1 MITFHGNFLR
11 LLNSNITKI
20 QEYASCLVYLKK
32 GNMNIQTIYERVMY
46 KNIRNHLCNQILC
59 QLGLDFLFSFYK
71 TYINCFKECLNERM
85 TC

>member
-20 QEYASCLVYLKK
+20 QEYASCLVYLKNV
-32 GNMNIQTIYERVMY
+32 NMNISLIS
-46 KNIRNHLCNQILC
+46 NHFCNQIVC

>member
-20 QEYASCLVYLKK
+20 QEYACCLVYLKK
-32 GNMNIQTIYERVMY
+32 VNVNIQTISL
-46 KNIRNHLCNQILC
+46 ISNHLCNQILC

>member
-32 GNMNIQTIYERVMY
+32 VNMNIQTIYER
-46 KNIRNHLCNQILC
+46 IRNHLCNQILC

>member
-32 GNMNIQTIYERVMY
+32 VNMNIQTI
-46 KNIRNHLCNQILC
+46 IRNHLCNQILC

-71 TYINCFKECLNERM
+71 RYINCFKECLNERM